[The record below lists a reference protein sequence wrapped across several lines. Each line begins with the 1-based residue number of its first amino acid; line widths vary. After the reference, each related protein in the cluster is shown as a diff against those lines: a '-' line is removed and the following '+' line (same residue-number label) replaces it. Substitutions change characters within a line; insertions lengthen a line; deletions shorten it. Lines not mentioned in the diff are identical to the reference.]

1 MDEMSIQP
9 RSSRAPCCC
18 ASPAPEGD
26 VSGPALRLAQD
37 RQGPDLQRSPRS
49 FSFSFGRLLA
59 RLVLIGAGISAL
71 LPVLWT
77 LLNSFKNRVD
87 IVSVV
92 PKFIFTPTLENYAYV
107 LGRASVANGLVNSA
121 IVVGSAVA
129 IGAALGLP
137 AAYALARYPLRW
149 ADDIQFFVL
158 SMRFLPPVAVA
169 IPLMVIWLQLG
180 LYDTRVA
187 LIVTYTLLTL
197 SSVIW
202 LAIPAFKAV
211 PKEVEEAGRVDGYG
225 PYAIFFRVALP
236 IAGRSLTGAI
246 AFGFVLVWNEFLI
259 ALMLTTSDAKT
270 LPIVASELS
279 QLGRDVPWGIL
290 NASVILLSLPPLLMV
305 GVLSGFLN
313 AAFQRRRTAR

>member
-1 MDEMSIQP
+1 MDE
-9 RSSRAPCCC
+9 
-18 ASPAPEGD
+18 
-26 VSGPALRLAQD
+26 ALVMKKT
-37 RQGPDLQRSPRS
+37 PS
-49 FSFSFGRLLA
+49 FSAGTLLA
-59 RLVLIGAGISAL
+59 RLVLIVAGLSAL
-71 LPVLWT
+71 VPVLWT
-77 LLNSFKNRVD
+77 FINSFKNRVD
-87 IVSVV
+87 IVSAV

-107 LGRASVANGLVNSA
+107 LGREAVAQGLVNS
-121 IVVGSAVA
+121 ILVVGAAVA
-129 IGAALGLP
+129 IGAVLGLP

-169 IPLMVIWLQLG
+169 IPLMVIWLQLE
-180 LYDTRVA
+180 LYDTRFA

-197 SSVIW
+197 STVIW

-225 PYAIFFRVALP
+225 PYAIFFRVSLP
-236 IAGRSLTGAI
+236 IAARSLIGAI

-290 NASVILLSLPPLLMV
+290 NASVILLSVPPLLMV

-313 AAFQRRRTAR
+313 AAFKRKREAA